1 MKNTRGQRQQGKGNI
16 MKLRR
21 KILFAIILLVF
32 IPVILMGIVTYV
44 NFSNAME
51 KKSSNFY
58 WISLLETDRK
68 LKFAL
73 SEITSIT
80 NSKITQPVVQQSL
93 KQKNFVIT
101 YDRKQELSSYLIDHP
116 MITSFSFYSKDR
128 LIYQYNAS
136 MSFEDLKRQS
146 WFDAMEGAEGRP
158 VWSGP
163 GENGSEISGN
173 PVLVQA
179 RVIKDSYS
187 LEDIG
192 YLVVNVKPDLLD
204 QIFWEA
210 ATLKKGDI
218 LLVNKL
224 GNIVFNKSGEHIGQR
239 TDFPFLQND
248 YAKEHDYYID
258 NYQGEKS
265 LITFL
270 PSHNAA
276 WYLVAITP
284 MNLISSESVSI
295 RNIAIIL
302 STVSLLSA
310 ILFDRY
316 FVRRLVHSINSAVNG
331 MKRVKQG
338 IFTPITTPYRADDE
352 SDLLIDGFNRMST
365 QINELLVQVETE
377 QGRKKEAEMQALMAQ
392 INPHFIY
399 NSLESINSMAVLQG
413 NKDISKMVISLGK
426 LLRISISQNQEL
438 IPLHMEFEHVRHYL
452 DIQKFRFEDKF
463 SYIIDLSD
471 GLRTF
476 MTQKL
481 IVQPIVENA
490 LYHAIEQMED
500 PGVIEIKAYEMGMDM
515 IIIVK
520 DNGPGFDLAKM
531 MSLWDNEGSAQKK
544 YSDSGVGLKNVHER
558 LNIRFGSPYGIL
570 VCSSPGFGSTIRI
583 RIPKI
588 LP

>member
-1 MKNTRGQRQQGKGNI
+1 

-58 WISLLETDRK
+58 WVSLLETDRK

-73 SEITSIT
+73 SEISSIT
-80 NSKITQPVVQQSL
+80 NSAITQPVIQQSL
-93 KQKNFVIT
+93 KQTNFVLT
-101 YDRKQELSSYLIDHP
+101 YDRKQELNNLLINHP
-116 MITSFSFYSKDR
+116 MITSFSLYSKDR
-128 LIYQYNAS
+128 LLYQYNAP
-136 MSFEDLKRQS
+136 MSFEELKKQS
-146 WFDAMEGAEGRP
+146 WFNTMERAEGRP

-163 GENGSEISGN
+163 GENGSALSGH
-173 PVLVQA
+173 PALVQA
-179 RVIKDSYS
+179 RVIKDYYS

-239 TDFPFLQND
+239 TEFPFLENE
-248 YAKEHDYYID
+248 YAKEQNYYID

-270 PSHNAA
+270 PSHNKD
-276 WYLVAITP
+276 WYLAAITP
-284 MNLISSESVSI
+284 MNLISSESISI

-310 ILFDRY
+310 FLFDRY
-316 FVRRLVHSINSAVNG
+316 FVRRLVYSINSAVNG

-338 IFTPITTPYRADDE
+338 IFTPITTRYRADDE
-352 SDLLIDGFNRMST
+352 SDFLIDGFNRMST
-365 QINELLVQVETE
+365 QINELIVQVQTE

-438 IPLHMEFEHVRHYL
+438 IPLQMEFEHVRHYL

-463 SYIIDLSD
+463 SYNINLPE
-471 GLRTF
+471 GLKTF

-490 LYHAIEQMED
+490 LYHAIEPMED
-500 PGVIEIKAYEMGMDM
+500 PGIIEITAYEMGTDM

-531 MSLWDNEGSAQKK
+531 MNLWDKEGSGQRK

-558 LNIRFGSPYGIL
+558 LKIRFGSPYGLL

>member
-1 MKNTRGQRQQGKGNI
+1 

-58 WISLLETDRK
+58 WVSLLETDRK

-73 SEITSIT
+73 SEISSIT
-80 NSKITQPVVQQSL
+80 NAAITQPVIQQSL
-93 KQKNFVIT
+93 KQTNFVLT
-101 YDRKQELSSYLIDHP
+101 YDRKQELNNLLINHP
-116 MITSFSFYSKDR
+116 MITSFSLYSKDR
-128 LIYQYNAS
+128 LLYQYNAP
-136 MSFEDLKRQS
+136 MSFEEMRKQS
-146 WFDAMEGAEGRP
+146 WFNAMESAEGRP

-163 GENGSEISGN
+163 GENGSALSGH

-179 RVIKDSYS
+179 RVIKDYYS

-239 TDFPFLQND
+239 TEFPFLEND
-248 YAKEHDYYID
+248 YAKEQNYYID

-270 PSHNAA
+270 PSHNKD
-276 WYLVAITP
+276 WYLAAITP
-284 MNLISSESVSI
+284 MNLISSESISI

-302 STVSLLSA
+302 GTVSLLSA

-316 FVRRLVHSINSAVNG
+316 FVRRLVYSINSAVNG

-338 IFTPITTPYRADDE
+338 IFTPITTRYRADDE

-365 QINELLVQVETE
+365 QINELIEQVQTE
-377 QGRKKEAEMQALMAQ
+377 QGRKKEAEMKALMAQ

-438 IPLHMEFEHVRHYL
+438 IPLQMEFEHVRHYL

-463 SYIIDLSD
+463 SYIINLSE

-490 LYHAIEQMED
+490 LYHAIEPMED
-500 PGVIEIKAYEMGMDM
+500 PGIIEITAYEMGTDM

-531 MSLWDNEGSAQKK
+531 MNLWDNEGSGHKK

-558 LNIRFGSPYGIL
+558 LNIRFGSPYGLL

>member
-1 MKNTRGQRQQGKGNI
+1 

>member
-1 MKNTRGQRQQGKGNI
+1 

-32 IPVILMGIVTYV
+32 IPVILMGIVTFV

-73 SEITSIT
+73 SEISSIT
-80 NSKITQPVVQQSL
+80 NSAITQPVVQQSL
-93 KQKNFVIT
+93 KQKDFVLT
-101 YDRKQELSSYLIDHP
+101 YDRKQELNNLLINHP
-116 MITSFSFYSKDR
+116 MITSFSLYSKDR
-128 LIYQYNAS
+128 LLYQYNAP
-136 MSFEDLKRQS
+136 MSFESLRKQS
-146 WFDAMEGAEGRP
+146 WFSTMTQAEGRP

-163 GENGSEISGN
+163 GENGSAISGN
-173 PVLVQA
+173 SSVVQA
-179 RVIKDSYS
+179 RVIKDYYS

-192 YLVVNVKPDLLD
+192 YLVVNIKPDLLD

-210 ATLKKGDI
+210 ATLKEGDI
-218 LLVNKL
+218 LLVNKQ
-224 GNIVFNKSGEHIGQR
+224 GNIVFNKSGDHIGQR
-239 TDFPFLQND
+239 TDFPFLQNN
-248 YAKEHDYYID
+248 YVKEQNYYID

-270 PSHNAA
+270 PSHNTD
-276 WYLVAITP
+276 WYLAAITP
-284 MNLISSESVSI
+284 MKLITSESVSI

-302 STVSLLSA
+302 SLVSMLSA
-310 ILFDRY
+310 ILFDHY
-316 FVRRLVHSINSAVNG
+316 FVRRLVYSINSAVNG
-331 MKRVKQG
+331 MKRVQQG
-338 IFTPITTPYRADDE
+338 IFTPITTPHRADDE
-352 SDLLIDGFNRMST
+352 SDFLIDGFNRMST
-365 QINELLVQVETE
+365 QINELIVQVETE

-413 NKDISKMVISLGK
+413 NRDISKMVISLGK

-438 IPLHMEFEHVRHYL
+438 IPLHMELEHVRHYL

-463 SYIIDLSD
+463 SYNINLPEN
-471 GLRTF
+471 LRTF

-490 LYHAIEQMED
+490 LYHAIEQMEN
-500 PGVIEIKAYEMGMDM
+500 PGIIEVTAFELGSDM

-520 DNGPGFDLAKM
+520 DNGPGFDLSKM
-531 MSLWDNEGSAQKK
+531 MSLWGTEGSSQKK